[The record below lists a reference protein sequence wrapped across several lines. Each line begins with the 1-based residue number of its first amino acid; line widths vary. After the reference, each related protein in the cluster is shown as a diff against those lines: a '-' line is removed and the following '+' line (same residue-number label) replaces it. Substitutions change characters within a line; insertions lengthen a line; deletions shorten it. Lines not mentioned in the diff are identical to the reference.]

1 MECFSLPSTTLYD
14 SFQHSQC
21 LPQIYV
27 IVFLS
32 YRRNKVPIPQ
42 HQVQEID
49 MAIPFLLVV
58 LKLLMILVFSGWV
71 SLWLL
76 KPTEVWTQKWKGAEE
91 GATTTVFG
99 YNGLDF
105 AVYSFPL
112 IALAIIG
119 FIYLELKQKEP
130 RSRQLR
136 SPRKALSN
144 PLVVNSYVGILSA
157 VEVLAVSLFVLF
169 LAWTF
174 YTRISNDYRK
184 MMPVKNMKLNMWQLK
199 SFRAAVRFGL
209 LAEACLALLLLP
221 ILRGLAIFRILGI
234 QFEASVKYHVWLG
247 TAMILFATL
256 HGAGTFFIWG
266 VKNHIQDEMWRWQK
280 TGRIYLAGEI
290 TLVTGLVIWITSL
303 PQIRRRQFEIFYYT
317 HHLYIVFLVFYL
329 FHGGDRHFYMVF
341 PGIFLFALDKLLRII
356 QSRPET
362 CILSA
367 RVFPCKAIE
376 LVLPKDPRL
385 KYTPTSVIYMKIPSI
400 SKLQWHS
407 FSVSSSSSVDD
418 NTMSVIVKC
427 EGGWTSSLYNMV
439 HTELGSEAD
448 RMKCIPVAVEGP
460 YGPTSLDFLRY
471 DSLLL
476 VAGGIGITPFLS
488 ILQEVEFVQSSG
500 KKRIPSQIQL
510 IYVVKKSQDIC
521 LLESVLPSLLN
532 QKSEQFHLKL
542 KVFVTQE
549 QSGATIRELVNEFS
563 RVETVNFDIQCSKY
577 ATFGLERPL
586 WMAAI
591 IGLSSIVFLIVLCCF
606 NDAFF
611 HPVSKP
617 KYPSS
622 VIDLLLIC
630 SFSIAIM
637 CGTFVAIVLR
647 WRKLQKG
654 LPISSQK
661 SVKEIKP
668 SLLESSHALEEHEIH
683 FGGRPKLQDV
693 FSQFPNETGGSDVGV
708 FVCGP
713 EGMKESVASLCQMKS
728 QGIRMG
734 AQSKKPYFSF
744 HSLNFTL

>member
-1 MECFSLPSTTLYD
+1 MMST
-14 SFQHSQC
+14 
-21 LPQIYV
+21 
-27 IVFLS
+27 
-32 YRRNKVPIPQ
+32 RRLQTALESNSHMICCGLHIKFR
-42 HQVQEID
+42 

-58 LKLLMILVFSGWV
+58 LKLLMIIVFSGWV

-76 KPTEVWTQKWKGAEE
+76 KPTEMWTQKWKGAEE
-91 GATTTVFG
+91 SATATVFG

-112 IALAIIG
+112 IFLAIVG

-130 RSRQLR
+130 RSRQAR
-136 SPRKALSN
+136 SPGKALSN
-144 PLVVNSYVGILSA
+144 PLIVNSYVGIVSA
-157 VEVLAVSLFVLF
+157 VEVLAVLFFVLF

-184 MMPVKNMKLNMWQLK
+184 MMLVKNMKLNMWQFK
-199 SFRAAVRFGL
+199 SSRVATRLGL

-256 HGAGTFFIWG
+256 HGAITFFIWG
-266 VKNHIQDEMWRWQK
+266 VKNRIQDEMWRWQK
-280 TGRIYLAGEI
+280 TGRIYLAGEV

-317 HHLYIVFLVFYL
+317 HHLYIVFLVFFL

-367 RVFPCKAIE
+367 RLFPCNAIE

-385 KYTPTSVIYMKIPSI
+385 KYAPTSVIYMKIPSI

-407 FSVSSSSSVDD
+407 FSVSSSSSVDE

-439 HTELGSEAD
+439 QTELGSDAD

-563 RVETVNFDIQCSKY
+563 RVETVNFDTKSTNY
-577 ATFGLERPL
+577 ATFGLETSL
-586 WMAAI
+586 WMASI
-591 IGLSSIVFLIVLCCF
+591 IGFSSIMFLITLCCF
-606 NDAFF
+606 NQAFL
-611 HPVSKP
+611 HPIKKASKP

-630 SFSIAIM
+630 SFAIAIM
-637 CGTFVAIVLR
+637 CGTFIAIVLR

-654 LPISSQK
+654 LQISSQK
-661 SVKEIKP
+661 PLKEIKP
-668 SLLESSHALEEHEIH
+668 SLLESSRALEEHEIH

-734 AQSKKPYFSF
+734 AQSKKAYFSF
-744 HSLNFTL
+744 HSLNFSL